1 MPPLHAAAATP
12 SQKLAAAARRERER
26 KIAAQARPDT
36 PIVCPSASARS
47 KQASGLRPRLPAV
60 PPPTEPPRRIRRPV
74 RIWFW
79 IVDEINPSL
88 PSKLTIEDIQ
98 SAVERHCKVGHLEL
112 ISARR
117 TTDVVRPRQIAMF
130 LAKDLTPHSLP
141 VIGRKFGGRDHT
153 TVLHA
158 VRRIE
163 TLRVSDK
170 TLAADLDA
178 IRHAIAA
185 PVA

>member
-1 MPPLHAAAATP
+1 MHPLHAAAATP

-36 PIVCPSASARS
+36 PIACPSASARS
-47 KQASGLRPRLPAV
+47 EQASGLRRRLRAV
-60 PPPTEPPRRIRRPV
+60 PPPTEPPKRIRPV
-74 RIWFW
+74 RTWFW
-79 IVDEINPSL
+79 IVDEINPSH
-88 PSKLTIEDIQ
+88 PPKLTIEDIQ
-98 SAVERHCKVGHLEL
+98 HAVERHCKVGHLEL

-117 TTDVVRPRQIAMF
+117 TSDVLRPRQIAMF

-163 TLRVSDK
+163 TLLVSDT
-170 TLAADLDA
+170 TLAADLDT

-185 PVA
+185 RVA